1 MNAKPALVRPR
12 FASDLDLQA
21 ALWIARLGASLT
33 EVTHQLNESMSS
45 DELRRLIGITP
56 QEGKLSKNELRPLL
70 KTRAAKLEQQFP
82 RKKTV
87 LNRNVDMLGNLLG
100 LDKLQKEILAF
111 AALSEQHPL
120 LSEVVENVHT
130 KSTDAITKLLS
141 ITLSVSEAEIRK
153 AIRADGNLLITRII
167 RIEPSGHLGRGLHLE
182 LPLSLCGALFSAADN
197 IQMLMNAFL
206 ENSPPPSLK
215 ADAFAHLNRETE
227 LLTAYL
233 SKASSSRTRGIN
245 VLIYGPPGTG
255 KTEYVRWLVAHQ
267 RKKLYQVRATDDQG
281 GPINGQD
288 RLAFYQ
294 LSQAFLQKSDALML
308 FDEIED
314 VFPSGQGI
322 FSMFSRSRKPAAGK
336 MFINRLLED
345 NPVPA
350 IWISNEVRH
359 IDKAYLRRFDFSFE
373 MGIPPIA
380 VRRGILH
387 KYLREH
393 RISKEAI
400 STLLQQEQLTPAQIE
415 KAAKVLKLCDEKS
428 ESREATLSLVIE
440 NSMSLLEQEKIDPIL
455 NLAECGYRLEHL
467 NPDCDLTQLV
477 AQLKRAPH
485 SVGALCFYGAPG
497 TGKTALAHYLA
508 SEIGL
513 PLLIRRASDI
523 LSPYVGETEHKIAM
537 MFKQAQKE
545 GALLLLDEA
554 DSFLR
559 DRKSANHSWEITAV
573 NEMLTQME
581 RFDGLFICSTNLMQQ
596 LDEASLRRFA
606 LKIKFDY
613 LQPEQRWRLFLDQ
626 AKKIDR
632 SRETEYRVALNQL
645 NNLTPGDFATVR
657 RQATLL
663 SVTLTAEELL
673 NRLKQEC
680 KNKGGS
686 ETRQIGFIRS
696 Q

>member
-12 FASDLDLQA
+12 FASDLDPQA

-70 KTRAAKLEQQFP
+70 KSRADELEQQLP
-82 RKKTV
+82 RNKTV
-87 LNRNVDMLGNLLG
+87 LTRNVDMLGKLLG
-100 LDKLQKEILAF
+100 LDKLQKEVLAF

-120 LSEVVENVHT
+120 LSDVIENARI
-130 KSTDAITKLLS
+130 KSTDAITKILS
-141 ITLSVSEAEIRK
+141 IALSVSEAEINK
-153 AIRADGNLLITRII
+153 AIRADGHLLITRII
-167 RIEPSGHLGRGLHLE
+167 SIESSVHLGRGLRLE
-182 LPLSLCGALFSAADN
+182 LPPSLRDALFSAADS
-197 IQMLMNAFL
+197 IQKLMSSFL
-206 ENSPPPSLK
+206 ENSPPPNLK

-267 RKKLYQVRATDDQG
+267 RKQLYQVRATDDQG
-281 GPINGQD
+281 GPIDGQD
-288 RLAFYQ
+288 RIAFYQ
-294 LSQAFLQKSDALML
+294 MSQAFLQKSDALML

-314 VFPSGQGI
+314 VFPSGEGT
-322 FSMFSRSRKPAAGK
+322 FSMFSRSRKPVAGK
-336 MFINRLLED
+336 MFINRLLEN

-350 IWISNEVRH
+350 IWISNEVSH

-400 STLLQQEQLTPAQIE
+400 STLSQHKQLTPAQIE
-415 KAAKVLKLCDEKS
+415 KAAKVLKLSDEKS
-428 ESREATLSLVIE
+428 ASREATLSLVIE
-440 NSMSLLEQEKIDPIL
+440 NSMALLEQDKIDPIL
-455 NLAECGYRLEHL
+455 TLAECGYQLDYL

-477 AQLKRAPH
+477 AQLKRAPD

-508 SEIGL
+508 REIQL
-513 PLLIRRASDI
+513 PLLVRRASDI
-523 LSPYVGETEHKIAM
+523 LSPYVGETEHKIAL

-559 DRKSANHSWEITAV
+559 DRKSANYSWEVTAV

-581 RFDGLFICSTNLMQQ
+581 RFDGLFICSTNLMQR
-596 LDEASLRRFA
+596 LDTASLRRFA

-613 LQPEQRWRLFLDQ
+613 LKPEQRWRLFLDQ
-626 AKKIDR
+626 AKKLPR
-632 SRETEYRVALNQL
+632 SREAEYRAELKQL

-657 RQATLL
+657 RQAALL

-680 KNKGGS
+680 KSKGGIK
-686 ETRQIGFIRS
+686 TQQIGFICNP
-696 Q
+696 